1 MDKHLNSSARRGRD
15 WVEVLVNGAKCRVGN
30 EKPEPCQAEIR
41 VIRGKNGFSD
51 RIVASVS
58 NGAGYDSG
66 TKDVMSGFLTLR
78 P

>member
-41 VIRGKNGFSD
+41 GKNGISD
-51 RIVASVS
+51 RIVASGS